1 MVEPEMDNPVVLV
14 VDDNEDSRII
24 YGSAL
29 RHAGYAVRTANDGV
43 QCVESATANTPDLIL
58 LDISM
63 PRLDGMQALEQLK
76 TDPRTSG
83 IPVVA
88 VSARVNKEQHDAV
101 LEAGFSEVL
110 LKPITPARILESVQR
125 FVPLAGR

>member
-1 MVEPEMDNPVVLV
+1 MDSRVVLV

-29 RHAGYAVRTANDGV
+29 RHAGYAVHTANDGI
-43 QCVESATANTPDLIL
+43 QGVESAVANAPDLIL

-63 PRLDGMQALEQLK
+63 PRLDGMQALAQLK
-76 TDPRTSG
+76 DNPRTAA

-101 LEAGFSEVL
+101 LRAGFSEVL
-110 LKPITPARILESVQR
+110 LKPITPARILESVKR
-125 FVPLAGR
+125 FVPLD

>member
-1 MVEPEMDNPVVLV
+1 MDSPVVLV

-43 QCVESATANTPDLIL
+43 QCVESAVANAPDLIL

-76 TDPRTSG
+76 TDPRTST

-88 VSARVNKEQHDAV
+88 VSARVNKEPHDTV
-101 LEAGFSEVL
+101 LKAGFSEVL
-110 LKPITPARILESVQR
+110 LKPITPAKILESVKR
-125 FVPLAGR
+125 FVPLD

>member
-1 MVEPEMDNPVVLV
+1 MDSPVVLV

-43 QCVESATANTPDLIL
+43 QCVESAVANAPDLIL

-76 TDPRTSG
+76 TDPRTST

-88 VSARVNKEQHDAV
+88 VSARVNKEQHDTV
-101 LEAGFSEVL
+101 LKAGFSEVL
-110 LKPITPARILESVQR
+110 LKPITPAKILESVKR
-125 FVPLAGR
+125 FVPLD

>member
-1 MVEPEMDNPVVLV
+1 MDNPVVLV

>member
-1 MVEPEMDNPVVLV
+1 MDSPVVLV

-43 QCVESATANTPDLIL
+43 QCVESAVANAPDLIL

-76 TDPRTSG
+76 TDPRTSTS
-83 IPVVA
+83 PVVA
-88 VSARVNKEQHDAV
+88 VSARVNKEQHDTV
-101 LEAGFSEVL
+101 LKAGFSEVL
-110 LKPITPARILESVQR
+110 LKPITPAKILESVKR
-125 FVPLAGR
+125 FVPLD